1 MKAIII
7 AAGYG
12 SRLGNHTKK
21 IPKALIDVNGKSI
34 LKRQTE
40 LLQANGITEI
50 IVVTGPNQEKFL
62 DKKLKYVKDNFYKNH
77 DQLGSL
83 MEARNFF
90 NSELLILFSD
100 VLFDNQILSKIINSN
115 EEFNI
120 AIDLNWK
127 KKYTGRTEHPIS
139 QADLVLIQNN
149 LVFKIK
155 KNLIPENNSKIG
167 EFVGIIKLSLKG
179 AEKFVNHYENLENS
193 MNEKMDQIKPIK
205 KWYLTNMLQNLIDDD
220 NSIFPIIIEGDWC
233 EIDTVQDLEYAKKLF
248 S

>member
-12 SRLGNHTKK
+12 TRLGDHTKK
-21 IPKALIDVNGKSI
+21 IPKALVDINGKSI

-50 IVVTGPNQEKFL
+50 IVVTGPNREKFL
-62 DKKLKYVKDNFYKNH
+62 DKKLKYVKDNFYENH
-77 DQLGSL
+77 EQLGSL

-100 VLFDNQILSKIINSN
+100 VLFDNQVLSKIINSKKD
-115 EEFNI
+115 FNI
-120 AIDLNWK
+120 AIDLNWE
-127 KKYTGRTEHPIS
+127 KKYTKRTEHPIS

-167 EFVGIIKLSLKG
+167 EFIGIIKLSLKG
-179 AEKFVNHYENLENS
+179 AEKFVNHYKNLENS
-193 MNEKMDQIKPIK
+193 TDKIKLIK
-205 KWYLTNMLQNLIDDD
+205 KWYLTNMLQDLIDDD
-220 NSIFPIIIEGDWC
+220 NSISPMIIEGNWC
-233 EIDTVQDLEYAKKLF
+233 EIDTVQDLEHAKKLF
-248 S
+248 T